1 MTFTAEKPTGTK
13 ADIYHS
19 LEKQAAALLGEETDA
34 IANAANFSAL
44 LFHAVPDVNWL
55 GFYFHQSAAG
65 QLVLGPFQGQVAC
78 TRIPVGQGVCGTAF
92 ATETTQRVADVN
104 AFPGHIACD
113 STSRSE
119 LVVPLLFKGR
129 CFGVLDVD
137 SPLPAR
143 FDAVDQAGMERLA
156 QVYVEALSAPPVILP

>member
-1 MTFTAEKPTGTK
+1 MTFTAEKPTGSK
-13 ADIYHS
+13 ADVYRS
-19 LEKQAAALLGEETDA
+19 LEKQAVALLGGETDA

-55 GFYFHQSAAG
+55 GFYFHQPAAG

-113 STSRSE
+113 SVSRSE

-143 FDAVDQAGMERLA
+143 FDAVDQVGMERLA
-156 QVYVEALSAPPVILP
+156 QVYVEALSVPPVCLP

>member
-1 MTFTAEKPTGTK
+1 MSFCAEKPTGSK
-13 ADIYHS
+13 AEVYA
-19 LEKQAAALLGEETDA
+19 LLQKQAAALLAGEGDA
-34 IANAANFSAL
+34 IANAANFAAL
-44 LFHAVPDVNWL
+44 LFHALPDLNWL
-55 GFYFHQSAAG
+55 GFYFYQPDVD

-92 ATETTQRVADVN
+92 ASETTQRVADVN

-113 STSRSE
+113 SASRSE

-137 SPLPAR
+137 SPQPGR
-143 FDAVDQAGMERLA
+143 FDATDQAGLERLA
-156 QVYVEALSAPPVILP
+156 RVYVDSLSGVPVPTA